1 MPRCHDNAESYKERR
16 TMVRVQCARAN
27 KRWDKLTILCDSQ
40 KHITC
45 LNIHCK
51 ACLKHFNSSIDQN
64 QRNERDE
71 DLLFV
76 CLLLL
81 SYAQAHRHLPHT
93 ITAMG
98 MWEPPSMLK
107 YAAENSHKHHQTL
120 YIHAKKCPLANAPCR
135 PSAVATPIPRKW
147 KLSRVRM
154 SSSLDHQLLVEL
166 ASLCALHS
174 LRIIVCTQTP
184 KCEIQAL
191 SQEAFHRRRQ
201 TKYGHHDSE

>member
-16 TMVRVQCARAN
+16 TTVRVQCARAN

-76 CLLLL
+76 CLLSSLMPKL
-81 SYAQAHRHLPHT
+81 TVICHT
-93 ITAMG
+93 RSQPWGCGNHPRCSSMQQRTRINITR
-98 MWEPPSMLK
+98 PFIST
-107 YAAENSHKHHQTL
+107 Q
-120 YIHAKKCPLANAPCR
+120 KKCPLANAPCR

-147 KLSRVRM
+147 KLSRVWM

-174 LRIIVCTQTP
+174 LRIIVCSRAPT
-184 KCEIQAL
+184 CEIQAL
-191 SQEAFHRRRQ
+191 SQEAFHRR
-201 TKYGHHDSE
+201 K